1 MQWLGQAGPVHAY
14 FHIAYYIYVV
24 SGMIFLLASRWDS
37 NLKTEFAAMCSYKNK
52 KILGIFLFLLV
63 LKINNNDKT
72 VPI

>member
-37 NLKTEFAAMCSYKNK
+37 NLKTEFAAKCAYKNMN
-52 KILGIFLFLLV
+52 LR
-63 LKINNNDKT
+63 
-72 VPI
+72 